1 MTAMTMPIG
10 RTARVSTAGEVLGDL
25 HRTHYRSLVRLAYLL
40 LGDQGRSEEVV
51 QDAFVKLQL
60 RWGGLRDPDKAPAY
74 LRRAVVNGA
83 RSALRHRKVVT
94 RHDAHRTAEPASVS
108 PESIAI
114 ADAEHD
120 RVIAALRR
128 LPERQREALAL
139 RYYLDLTEAD
149 MAAAMKV
156 SPGSVKTHLHRGLA
170 ALAQLLDEEQP

>member
-10 RTARVSTAGEVLGDL
+10 GTATRSNADDVLSDL
-25 HRTHYRSLVRLAYLL
+25 HRTHYPSLVRLAYLL

-60 RWGGLRDPDKAPAY
+60 RWGGLREPDKAPAY
-74 LRRAVVNGA
+74 LRRAVLNGA

-94 RHDAHRTAEPASVS
+94 RHDAHRTVEPASVS
-108 PESIAI
+108 PESVAI
-114 ADAEHD
+114 ADADHD

-128 LPERQREALAL
+128 LPDRQREALAL
-139 RYYLDLTEAD
+139 RFYLDLSEAE

-170 ALAQLLDEEQP
+170 SLARLLDEEAP